1 VAASAIRHQYL
12 EEMRHAFEALVDQI
26 ERIVHP
32 QGNVLPDGPGG
43 LVTATRGKRNGCSRE
58 Q

>member
-26 ERIVHP
+26 ERIVRP
-32 QGNVLPDGPGG
+32 QGNALPDGPG
-43 LVTATRGKRNGCSRE
+43 TCHRNARKA
-58 Q
+58 QRLF